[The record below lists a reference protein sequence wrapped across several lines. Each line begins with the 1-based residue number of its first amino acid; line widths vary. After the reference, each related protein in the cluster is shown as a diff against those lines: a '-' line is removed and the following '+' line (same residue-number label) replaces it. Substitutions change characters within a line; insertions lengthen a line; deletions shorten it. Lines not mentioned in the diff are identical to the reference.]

1 MIPGSSGA
9 LIMMVLCIESRRGDL
24 LMMDIRWSMR
34 RAGAAVIRSW
44 QPFLPTIDLRDLL
57 LTSHCNKNMELDLVF

>member
-1 MIPGSSGA
+1 
-9 LIMMVLCIESRRGDL
+9 
-24 LMMDIRWSMR
+24 MMDIRWSMR

-57 LTSHCNKNMELDLVF
+57 LTSHCNKSMELDLVF